1 MLKEVKPPLDR
12 KIIKLLTFDYDILV
26 FYKTRSRMTM
36 TITFSRQN
44 DVGSRAL
51 RSIGKISFS

>member
-36 TITFSRQN
+36 AITFSRQN
-44 DVGSRAL
+44 DVGSRA
-51 RSIGKISFS
+51 RTA